1 MLRKIVG
8 FAVFAIVAL
17 VVLKVAL
24 ALIGTFIGL
33 AVTVLFLAA
42 VGFGLYL
49 LLTVVSPATARRV
62 RTAVTG
68 RPGTP

>member
-1 MLRKIVG
+1 MLRTIVG
-8 FAVFAIVAL
+8 FAVFAVVAL

-33 AVTVLFLAA
+33 AVTVLCLAA
-42 VGFGLYL
+42 LGFGLYL

-62 RTAVTG
+62 RAAATG
-68 RPGTP
+68 RPGAP